1 MSQLF
6 TNITH
11 GMGAVLAFLYS
22 IIPSYGL
29 AIIGLTVL
37 VRLVLFPMTAKQA
50 RSMQKMQQI
59 QPEIKKLQAKYKDNR
74 QQLNEEIMKFYKE
87 NKVNPM
93 AGCLPLVLQLPIFWA
108 LYRVLEFPLKN
119 IPADSKLFHAF
130 CGDLAAKACGTAP
143 NHPKNLP
150 FLSLDLSKAASNIV
164 GGFGT
169 SLPYYLLIALVVI
182 TGYVQFKQTQ
192 ARQASQPNSQANA
205 QAAMMGKIFPAVFAF
220 ISYRLPS
227 GVVLYFLV
235 SNLWQIGQQ
244 ALIFRTPPEPIVG
257 GASAAAAGTVP
268 ATGSAPRP
276 SGKGGGG
283 AKPKDQTPEPQPQP
297 EGRFKRALSQAREA
311 AQAKGGPA
319 GGNGGPAKPPPKNPS
334 PGGGTGRASG
344 EGVSGRA
351 QPSGSKPRPKKRPR

>member
-1 MSQLF
+1 VS
-6 TNITH
+6 TVSTVWNNITQ
-11 GMGAVLAFLYS
+11 GMGSVLAFLYS
-22 IIPSYGL
+22 VLPSYGL

-93 AGCLPLVLQLPIFWA
+93 AGCLPLVLQLPVFWA
-108 LYRVLEFPLKN
+108 LYRVLEFPLKY

-130 CGDLAAKACGTAP
+130 CGGLSAKACGSNG
-143 NHPKNLP
+143 NHPKSLP
-150 FLSLDLSKAASNIV
+150 FLKMDLAKAPSSITS

-169 SLPYYLLIALVVI
+169 AFPYFFLIALVVI

-192 ARQASQPNSQANA
+192 ARQANQNQPANA
-205 QAAMMGKIFPAVFAF
+205 QAAMMGKVFPVIFAF
-220 ISYRLPS
+220 ISYRLPT

-257 GASAAAAGTVP
+257 GADGGAIP
-268 ATGSAPRP
+268 ATGSAPKP
-276 SGKGGGG
+276 KGGEGKGKT
-283 AKPKDQTPEPQPQP
+283 AAPPEPQP
-297 EGRFKRALSQAREA
+297 EGLFKRALSQAREA
-311 AQAKGGPA
+311 KSGQSDGNGAGQSKPAPKQPPAA
-319 GGNGGPAKPPPKNPS
+319 GGARPGDGGM
-334 PGGGTGRASG
+334 
-344 EGVSGRA
+344 GRA
-351 QPSGSKPRPKKRPR
+351 QPSGSQPRPKKRRR